1 MEGVICRK
9 VFTFDSVQW
18 TRWGQSAWELA
29 VSRDRRGE
37 SRRLSDRRAFGS
49 RVVMALIMYVS
60 EMHNS
65 CIKEDK
71 QGINY
76 RMHTNISFLKI
87 HSLETEK

>member
-1 MEGVICRK
+1 MLFVARSLLLTPYNGR
-9 VFTFDSVQW
+9 D
-18 TRWGQSAWELA
+18 GAWELA